1 MKRIAVMTSG
11 GDSPGMN
18 AAIRAIVRT
27 ALEHDMETY
36 GIRQAYAGLM
46 TGDIHL
52 LTSHQVSG
60 ILQRGGTIL
69 QTARNE
75 EFKTPAGQKKGIR
88 RLNELNIEG
97 LIVIGGN
104 GSLTGAKALSEQGV
118 KVIGIPGSIDN
129 DIFGTDMAIG
139 VDSALNIILDAID
152 RLRDTASSHQRAFVL
167 EVMGRNCGYLA
178 LISSILGGA
187 EIVVTPERPISMEE
201 VAAALEDAYMR
212 GKSHAIA
219 VVAEGA
225 PYRVTE
231 LQDFLTHQTSV
242 GFEIRVTILGHTQ
255 RGGSPTAFDR
265 LLATRMGVKAV
276 QSLMAGETGK
286 MVALNG
292 RKLDLIP
299 LEEAISQLRPISE
312 SYFEMARYLSR

>member
-1 MKRIAVMTSG
+1 
-11 GDSPGMN
+11 
-18 AAIRAIVRT
+18 
-27 ALEHDMETY
+27 
-36 GIRQAYAGLM
+36 
-46 TGDIHL
+46 
-52 LTSHQVSG
+52 
-60 ILQRGGTIL
+60 
-69 QTARNE
+69 
-75 EFKTPAGQKKGIR
+75 
-88 RLNELNIEG
+88 
-97 LIVIGGN
+97 
-104 GSLTGAKALSEQGV
+104 
-118 KVIGIPGSIDN
+118 
-129 DIFGTDMAIG
+129 
-139 VDSALNIILDAID
+139 
-152 RLRDTASSHQRAFVL
+152 VL